1 LREKA
6 AHAAGAGSGAA
17 LRIECARRMLEQSDH
32 PLHQI
37 AAETGLGSADSMRRL
52 FLRQL
57 GVSPSE
63 YRHRFRR
70 EPADASAPVQHALHS
85 LGLRRQ

>member
-1 LREKA
+1 
-6 AHAAGAGSGAA
+6 
-17 LRIECARRMLEQSDH
+17 MLEQSDH

-85 LGLRRQ
+85 LGLHRQ